1 MAATGRMIIPAVR
14 RLART
19 LFDAATTLSLILSA
33 VVLWVRSYRTADQL
47 WNGGYR
53 VGNPTVGSLKENDLC
68 Q

>member
-1 MAATGRMIIPAVR
+1 VR
-14 RLART
+14 GLARIVLNVLT
-19 LFDAATTLSLILSA
+19 ILSLILSA